1 MQVTRG
7 VEILRILGEKM
18 SKTLTEEI
26 SKSRDKKPGE
36 PKDKGK
42 KGGGEKVKRTSHA
55 KRRGK
60 EKKGDVDLK

>member
-7 VEILRILGEKM
+7 VEILLGEKM

-26 SKSRDKKPGE
+26 SKSQDKKPGE

-42 KGGGEKVKRTSHA
+42 KGGGKKAKRTSHA
-55 KRRGK
+55 KTRGK
-60 EKKGDVDLK
+60 E